1 MRQLQ
6 YITTVLIV
14 WTTAASTLLAS
25 VPHFVCRCPDGS
37 IKHFCF
43 GTGPG
48 ETSSCCTGQSCCGKK
63 GSDALKENSSGEHGK
78 PKPYCCSQQTRTPKK
93 PTPVA
98 ARNTESNPVSG
109 PVFKSAGC
117 QKTLEQSEVQPLP
130 RMNTDTGEIHITD
143 LNCLPEM
150 DSPIP
155 AASAPSVS
163 GIWQIRGLPPPT
175 DFVTTLHRLTI

>member
-1 MRQLQ
+1 MRRLQ
-6 YITTVLIV
+6 NITTVLIV

-43 GTGPG
+43 GMQYG
-48 ETSSCCTGQSCCGKK
+48 ETSSCCTGQSCCSKK
-63 GSDALKENSSGEHGK
+63 HSGGQKENSSGEHGK
-78 PKPYCCSQQTRTPKK
+78 PKASCCSPQTTTPKK

-117 QKTLEQSEVQPLP
+117 QKTLEKSEAQPLP
-130 RMNTDTGEIHITD
+130 RMSTDTGEIHITA

-150 DSPIP
+150 GSSIP
-155 AASAPSVS
+155 VASAPSVS
-163 GIWQIRGLPPPT
+163 GIWQIHGLPPPT
-175 DFVTTLHRLTI
+175 DFVATLHRLTI